1 MHTLAIAALVSVVP
15 VWAQAGASKA
25 DLLEALGNAAATFA
39 RTAPGLSADELLEQR
54 GRIAS
59 LQVLKGSARDIKKLD
74 VQLPSEFVLHRVE
87 SSWTLGTASPLH
99 EARTVRTIDSL
110 PVDPSHEA
118 RHALT
123 LGLQSPDDDS
133 KKKTLE
139 QLEGGRLQGAA
150 ADFAPMLLL
159 FTAARQRDYAFSAS
173 CDTRL
178 RYRQIAG
185 DDAFTEFRDRS
196 ERSHPAEGEIWFRE
210 SDLLPVRVTLN
221 AEEVLAVGYI
231 LRNEAEVNYTP
242 TRFGLAPSTV
252 IHRQFLNQDLLVE
265 NRFSYSGYT
274 GREALP

>member
-1 MHTLAIAALVSVVP
+1 MQTLAIAALVSVVP
-15 VWAQAGASKA
+15 VLAQAGASKA

-99 EARTVRTIDSL
+99 EARTVRTIDSS
-110 PVDPSHEA
+110 PVHPSHEA

-139 QLEGGRLQGAA
+139 QLEGGRLQGAGRFRPDA
-150 ADFAPMLLL
+150 AAVYRSPS
-159 FTAARQRDYAFSAS
+159 ARLCVQ
-173 CDTRL
+173 
-178 RYRQIAG
+178 
-185 DDAFTEFRDRS
+185 
-196 ERSHPAEGEIWFRE
+196 
-210 SDLLPVRVTLN
+210 
-221 AEEVLAVGYI
+221 
-231 LRNEAEVNYTP
+231 
-242 TRFGLAPSTV
+242 RFGRHQASLPPDRGRRRVHRISRPLRAEPSGG
-252 IHRQFLNQDLLVE
+252 RRDLV
-265 NRFSYSGYT
+265 S
-274 GREALP
+274 